1 MLIEI
6 KIVVAKAKKYFIDAK
21 NLGSKSAEF
30 NLGWMA
36 LKGLGEEVNLDIA
49 SKYFTD
55 YNSKNNIVLKN
66 QDDLEDS
73 LKNNLVDLKK
83 NNLRQS
89 RYLSKK
95 ALDNNHNSL
104 KIIEL
109 NALTSIFVGNRIE
122 AINYYKE
129 IIDIQENQSWRIWKS
144 LLKCV
149 LEIEEWSELL
159 KLSLRAK
166 KYFPNKSFLDFK

>member
-1 MLIEI
+1 MNLTHTYSSEYQNVIIKLNNKKLFIEFIKKALREEPGNEKAWVYLINF
-6 KIVVAKAKKYFIDAK
+6 Y
-21 NLGSKSAEF
+21 
-30 NLGWMA
+30 
-36 LKGLGEEVNLDIA
+36 
-49 SKYFTD
+49 
-55 YNSKNNIVLKN
+55 
-66 QDDLEDS
+66 
-73 LKNNLVDLKK
+73 LKK

-109 NALTSIFVGNRIE
+109 NAITSISVGNRIE
-122 AINYYKE
+122 AIRYYKE

-144 LLKCV
+144 LLKCI

-159 KLSLRAK
+159 RLSLRAK
-166 KYFPNKSFLDFK
+166 KYFPNKPFLDFTISGCLLKDGKLNEAIYFYQSGVNPQNTYKT